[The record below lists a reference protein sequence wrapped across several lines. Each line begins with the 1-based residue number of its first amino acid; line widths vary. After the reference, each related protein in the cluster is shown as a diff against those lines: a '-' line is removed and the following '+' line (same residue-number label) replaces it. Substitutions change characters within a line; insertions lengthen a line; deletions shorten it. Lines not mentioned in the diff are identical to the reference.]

1 MRRPSFTTSLALVLL
16 AFAGCRDQASPVAPD
31 SGNLLGF
38 GTSTTLISCPNDT
51 PVSTTALVEPLL
63 GGILTVQGASITIPP
78 GALSLPTVITLSV
91 PASQY
96 ARVDVTAL
104 DIQHLLFNKPVTV
117 TIDYN
122 RCWRP
127 ELDTSPLTAWYLS
140 PLLGTPIEKMP
151 STDDKSV
158 HVVTFTTGHLSSYA
172 LAE

>member
-1 MRRPSFTTSLALVLL
+1 MRRPSFTTSLAVVLL

-31 SGNLLGF
+31 SGKLLGF
-38 GTSTTLISCPNDT
+38 GTSTTLIACPNST
-51 PVSTTALVEPLL
+51 PVSTTALVGPLL
-63 GGILTVQGASITIPP
+63 GGILSVPGASITIPP

-91 PASQY
+91 PASPY

-104 DIQHLLFNKPVTV
+104 NIEHLVFNTPVTV

-122 RCWRP
+122 RCERP
-127 ELDTSPLTAWYLS
+127 ALDSMSLDAWYLS
-140 PLLGTPIEKMP
+140 PLFGTPIEKMP
-151 STDDKSV
+151 STDDKST